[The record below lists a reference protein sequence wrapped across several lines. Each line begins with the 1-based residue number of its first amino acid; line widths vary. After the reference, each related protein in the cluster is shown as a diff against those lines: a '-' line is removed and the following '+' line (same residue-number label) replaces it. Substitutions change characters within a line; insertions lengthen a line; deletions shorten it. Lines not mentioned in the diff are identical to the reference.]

1 MVEEAGWGG
10 AIGAGVYPKAH
21 VLNRFVAR
29 LIDLLIVA
37 VADRVASPVGFL
49 AGLSYIL
56 LADGFAGGRSVG
68 KRLIGLQTV
77 IPRTREVAGF
87 KESIVRNLSFAVA
100 FVAFGIPYIGWLVSL
115 AIVACEGLL
124 IIGNVRGCRLGDEMA
139 HTQVL
144 DEGQLDVAS

>member
-1 MVEEAGWGG
+1 LVEEAGLGG
-10 AIGAGVYPKAH
+10 AVSTGVYPKAH

-37 VADRVASPVGFL
+37 VAERVASPVGFL

-56 LADGFAGGRSVG
+56 LADGFAGGRSAG

-77 IPRTREVAGF
+77 VPRTQEGAGF
-87 KESIVRNLSFAVA
+87 KESIVRNLPFAVG
-100 FVAFGIPYIGWLVSL
+100 FVAFEVPYVGWLASL

-124 IIGNVRGCRLGDEMA
+124 IIGNVRGCRLGDEIA
-139 HTQVL
+139 QTQVL
-144 DEGQLDVAS
+144 DDGQLDLSN